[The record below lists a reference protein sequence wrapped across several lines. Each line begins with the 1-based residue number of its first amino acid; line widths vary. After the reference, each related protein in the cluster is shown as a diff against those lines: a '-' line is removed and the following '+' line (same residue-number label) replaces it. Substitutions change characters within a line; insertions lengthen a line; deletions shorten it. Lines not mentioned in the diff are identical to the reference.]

1 MHPDLLRQ
9 PPLSLILSN
18 SQENTNNQPE
28 EENEPQT
35 RVANLVACQS
45 QPRVLNG
52 NINNTGTTNPVA
64 HQQHTTN
71 TLQKPALKQQNK
83 QKQINM
89 GNFMREIYIKE
100 KYSLNSS
107 TLNHLCNAIIDPI
120 TGKSLEFRHLIKDPK
135 TKEIWNKSF
144 ANELGRLANGVGGR
158 IKGTKTIKFIAKSMV
173 PKGRKVTYGRI
184 VVDYRPTK
192 SEPNRTRLTV
202 GGDRI
207 DYPGVV
213 RTDTADMLTAKLL
226 LNSVVSTSRARC
238 CILDIK
244 DFYLNNLLPRF
255 EHMRIELKLTPK
267 EIVQE
272 YELDKIAHEGYV
284 YMQIEKGMYG
294 LPQAGKI
301 ANDELRKHLEPFGYK
316 PCPRT
321 PGLWKHDKRPISFA
335 LVVDDFAVKY
345 VKKEH
350 LQHLLRAL
358 QSKYK
363 ITIDEKAQQF
373 CGIKLQWNY
382 RKRKVKLSMPGYVHK
397 LLHKLQH
404 PVPTQ
409 PEHNPHAWKPPRYG
423 EKAQYVEREQKLPIL
438 PPERI
443 KRIQKIIG
451 SLLYYARA
459 VDSTIL
465 MTVNDIA
472 SQQSKA
478 TQATETKINQLLN
491 YVATHPN
498 ASITY
503 RKSDMKLVVHSD
515 ASYLSAPGARSRAG
529 GYFFLSDNNNADH
542 KHPLNAPIH
551 VECRIMKNVLSSA
564 TEAEIGAI
572 FLNCQQAEIVRTTL
586 EEMGHQQDTTP
597 IVTDNATANNIINGT
612 AKQKRTKAMD
622 MRYNW
627 VLDRQTRK
635 HFRVIWKPGKENLAD
650 YYTKHHSTVHHKR
663 MRATYVT

>member
-1 MHPDLLRQ
+1 M
-9 PPLSLILSN
+9 
-18 SQENTNNQPE
+18 
-28 EENEPQT
+28 EP
-35 RVANLVACQS
+35 
-45 QPRVLNG
+45 
-52 NINNTGTTNPVA
+52 
-64 HQQHTTN
+64 
-71 TLQKPALKQQNK
+71 
-83 QKQINM
+83 
-89 GNFMREIYIKE
+89 
-100 KYSLNSS
+100 
-107 TLNHLCNAIIDPI
+107 
-120 TGKSLEFRHLIKDPK
+120 
-135 TKEIWNKSF
+135 
-144 ANELGRLANGVGGR
+144 
-158 IKGTKTIKFIAKSMV
+158 
-173 PKGRKVTYGRI
+173 
-184 VVDYRPTK
+184 
-192 SEPNRTRLTV
+192 
-202 GGDRI
+202 
-207 DYPGVV
+207 
-213 RTDTADMLTAKLL
+213 
-226 LNSVVSTSRARC
+226 
-238 CILDIK
+238 
-244 DFYLNNLLPRF
+244 
-255 EHMRIELKLTPK
+255 
-267 EIVQE
+267 
-272 YELDKIAHEGYV
+272 
-284 YMQIEKGMYG
+284 
-294 LPQAGKI
+294 
-301 ANDELRKHLEPFGYK
+301 
-316 PCPRT
+316 
-321 PGLWKHDKRPISFA
+321 
-335 LVVDDFAVKY
+335 
-345 VKKEH
+345 
-350 LQHLLRAL
+350 
-358 QSKYK
+358 
-363 ITIDEKAQQF
+363 
-373 CGIKLQWNY
+373 
-382 RKRKVKLSMPGYVHK
+382 
-397 LLHKLQH
+397 
-404 PVPTQ
+404 
-409 PEHNPHAWKPPRYG
+409 
-423 EKAQYVEREQKLPIL
+423 EQKLPIL

-465 MTVNDIA
+465 MTVNYIA